1 MYPSLFGWFLI
12 KFQTTLKKM
21 YPSLFGWFGKKLLQ
35 FLIDFVS
42 FSMWLAVWG
51 GGISFSFWSKK
62 VAINFENSCNKI

>member
-1 MYPSLFGWFLI
+1 MYPSLLGWFLI

-21 YPSLFGWFGKKLLQ
+21 YPYLFGWFGKKLLQ

-51 GGISFSFWSKK
+51 GKYPILFGRK
-62 VAINFENSCNKI
+62 SCDKL